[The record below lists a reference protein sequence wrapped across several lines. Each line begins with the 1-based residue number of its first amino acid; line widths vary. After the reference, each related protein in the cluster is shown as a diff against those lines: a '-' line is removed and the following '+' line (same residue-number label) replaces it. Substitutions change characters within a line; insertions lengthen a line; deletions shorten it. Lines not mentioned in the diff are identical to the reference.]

1 MQVTVEQ
8 QGPCEVEL
16 NIEIPIEQVSTARE
30 KVYTDIGKHTSIPG
44 FRKGKAPR
52 AILERHLSDETV
64 RRHLLDELL
73 PDAYAQA
80 IKDNDIDP
88 YADPDVDIVQ
98 FEADQALI
106 FKAKVPLP
114 PKIELGEYRGI
125 EVERPAVDVTDD
137 DVETE
142 VKNLQ
147 MQRGEMKGVE
157 DRPVRSGD
165 MVVMQMLAVIE
176 GEDPGEPRRTVI
188 SIGSNPP
195 IFDDQVIGMNLEEER
210 SFTIEYPTDAADES
224 LAGKKVDYTVT
235 VEAIRELVLPEVDDD
250 FAKSLGEYE
259 SLDALTE
266 AVRTRLLERNNLRAD
281 QEVESRIIEEIV
293 SRSQV
298 SYPEIMV
305 KARIAHHLEHLRE
318 DLEQRGRT
326 LKQYLEGLGRTRE
339 EFMADLTESYSRRVA
354 VGLVLGQIVEKE
366 NLAVTEEEVEAE
378 MSRLGE
384 AAKVPREAVE
394 AYLEPRGGR
403 DGLEEAM
410 QERKISDF
418 ILSVSTIKSAEGGA
432 QST

>member
-16 NIEIPIEQVSTARE
+16 NIEIPAEQVSTARD
-30 KVYTDIGKHTSIPG
+30 KVYKEIGAHTSIPG

-52 AILERHLSDETV
+52 AILEKHLSDETV

-80 IKDNDIDP
+80 LKDNDIDP

-98 FEADQALI
+98 FEADQPLI

-114 PKIELGEYRGI
+114 PKVELGEYRGI
-125 EVERPAVDVTDD
+125 LVERPTVNITDED
-137 DVETE
+137 IDAEL
-142 VKNLQ
+142 KHLR
-147 MQRGEMKGVE
+147 MQRGEMRGVE
-157 DRPVRSGD
+157 DRPVQSGD
-165 MVVMQMLAVIE
+165 VVVMQMLAVVE
-176 GEDPGEPRRTVI
+176 GENPGKPRRTVV

-195 IFDDQVIGMNLEEER
+195 VFDDQVVGMNAEEEK
-210 SFTIEYPTDAADES
+210 SFTIEYPADVADES
-224 LAGKKVDYTVT
+224 LAGKKADYTVT
-235 VEAIRELVLPEVDDD
+235 VEAIRELVLPDLDDE
-250 FAKSLGEYE
+250 FAKSLGEYD
-259 SLDALTE
+259 SLDALKNGLRDSLTDR
-266 AVRTRLLERNNLRAD
+266 ANARAD

-305 KARIAHHLEHLRE
+305 KARVAHHLEHLRE

-326 LKQYLEGLGRTRE
+326 LKQYLEGLGRTGD

-354 VGLVLGQIVEKE
+354 IGLVLGQLAENE
-366 NLAVTEEEVEAE
+366 NLVVTEEEVEAE
-378 MSRLGE
+378 ISRLEE
-384 AAKVPREAVE
+384 ASNAPREAVE

-410 QERKISDF
+410 QEKRISDF
-418 ILSVSTIKSAEGGA
+418 ILSVSTIKSAESGE